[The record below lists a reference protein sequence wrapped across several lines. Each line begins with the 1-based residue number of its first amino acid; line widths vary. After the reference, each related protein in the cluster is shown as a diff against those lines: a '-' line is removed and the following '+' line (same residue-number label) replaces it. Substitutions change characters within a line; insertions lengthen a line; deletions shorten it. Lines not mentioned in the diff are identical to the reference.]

1 MIDDRHISM
10 YIGRTPLNTLVYH
23 PNPLPR
29 DCPTYARGD
38 VSRLLLEDHVGNS
51 KGRLG
56 ILDGPPKKE
65 RGGGRAGMLVEVMP

>member
-1 MIDDRHISM
+1 MIGDQHILM

-38 VSRLLLEDHVGNS
+38 VSRLLLEDHVVNS

-56 ILDGPPKKE
+56 ILDRPPEKE
-65 RGGGRAGMLVEVMP
+65 NRGRAGMLVEVMP